1 MITDPHGGPLGVLEM
16 GASAGADQA
25 GRSHRLAA
33 ALLTSAAD
41 DEVADPEL
49 VTLFARM
56 VLAELPA
63 SGWRLGDAQITGWLN
78 SQSQHRLAS

>member
-1 MITDPHGGPLGVLEM
+1 M
-16 GASAGADQA
+16 GASARADQA

-41 DEVADPEL
+41 DDVADPEL

-63 SGWRLGDAQITGWLN
+63 SGWRLGDAQINGWLN